1 MSSRKNTNESA
12 SSSRSNRNTSSE
24 LNSSDDKLFEPS
36 LEMMVNDFDDE
47 STLELEEKM
56 ASTEAQDPNAE
67 LNSLQKEGDMPI
79 EELLALYN
87 CVPPTIQTFSSSSGG
102 KRRSKTSRNAGIDK
116 TLMPPPDTPK
126 TSTDTS
132 SSEKAKDEQ
141 SEGAAIAETETHT
154 KTETEKETETTTELQ
169 PDTKPESNIELET
182 QTKTKPSTDA
192 TVNEEKESNEENPSD
207 ESKHEND
214 EEINTSKVDKVQPPE
229 SEIEEE
235 TKGVSTETN
244 SSDKENSSK
253 HENESNGSDHKESTD
268 TVAHETKDDD
278 KDKKSQT
285 DSIIKNEEHSKKA
298 NDAETIEETVDE
310 DDDESEEE
318 ESELKK
324 LYPETYKPNEPRL
337 LRANSQPNSDD
348 EEEEDIDYS
357 PEEDEFKKKI
367 MVGSEYQAQIPEGLC
382 RYDDALPYENEDKLV
397 WDPSQL
403 QECDI
408 ESYLQ
413 KASIP
418 VIVGSPSSNSPASPT
433 SQSLQP
439 KPLTLPNGLHLRDDE
454 GSLFLL
460 LQCGHN
466 TEEALRRRR
475 LNATIPQT
483 AVAVAATAS
492 NQSPSIE
499 NTLWSEEEC
508 RNFESGLR
516 VYGKDFHAIQQSK
529 VRTRSVS
536 ELVQFYYLWKKTER
550 HDIFANKARLEKK
563 KYNLH
568 PGLTDYMDRFLE
580 EQENNG
586 GISISNSSNNIIT
599 GVSHGNN
606 NGNERTSRDRSMSPV
621 INSLLYTDCKR
632 QRMSE

>member
-1 MSSRKNTNESA
+1 MASRKSTNDSA
-12 SSSRSNRNTSSE
+12 SSSRGNRSTSKDDSGTDPNT
-24 LNSSDDKLFEPS
+24 SDDKLFEPS

-87 CVPPTIQTFSSSSGG
+87 CVTPPIHTFTPTGG
-102 KRRSKTSRNAGIDK
+102 KRKSKTSRNAGIDK
-116 TLMPPPDTPK
+116 TLMPPPDTMKNTPE
-126 TSTDTS
+126 TSTSD
-132 SSEKAKDEQ
+132 KAKDEQ
-141 SEGAAIAETETHT
+141 SEQRSAIAETETTTEIKPNTDTPVKDEEIKEETPSEPSKNVKEEDESVEKVNEKDRGQSSMVVVVEEVEPT
-154 KTETEKETETTTELQ
+154 KTEIKQ
-169 PDTKPESNIELET
+169 
-182 QTKTKPSTDA
+182 
-192 TVNEEKESNEENPSD
+192 ESNEISCGNDKENN
-207 ESKHEND
+207 SKND
-214 EEINTSKVDKVQPPE
+214 NQSKLDPK
-229 SEIEEE
+229 
-235 TKGVSTETN
+235 N
-244 SSDKENSSK
+244 SSDTNDRDE
-253 HENESNGSDHKESTD
+253 ESDTKLDST
-268 TVAHETKDDD
+268 
-278 KDKKSQT
+278 
-285 DSIIKNEEHSKKA
+285 IIKNDEIKKP
-298 NDAETIEETVDE
+298 NEDETVEETLDKDE
-310 DDDESEEE
+310 EESEEE

-324 LYPETYKPNEPRL
+324 LYPETYKTNEPRL
-337 LRANSQPNSDD
+337 LRASSQPNSDD

-418 VIVGSPSSNSPASPT
+418 VIVGSPSSQSPASPI
-433 SQSLQP
+433 SQCSNQ
-439 KPLTLPNGLHLRDDE
+439 KPSLTLPNGVHLRDDE

-492 NQSPSIE
+492 NQSPIE

-586 GISISNSSNNIIT
+586 GISINTSINNTINT
-599 GVSHGNN
+599 TSHGNS
-606 NGNERTSRDRSMSPV
+606 NGNEHASRDRSMSPV

>member
-1 MSSRKNTNESA
+1 MK
-12 SSSRSNRNTSSE
+12 
-24 LNSSDDKLFEPS
+24 F
-36 LEMMVNDFDDE
+36 
-47 STLELEEKM
+47 
-56 ASTEAQDPNAE
+56 
-67 LNSLQKEGDMPI
+67 
-79 EELLALYN
+79 
-87 CVPPTIQTFSSSSGG
+87 FSS
-102 KRRSKTSRNAGIDK
+102 
-116 TLMPPPDTPK
+116 
-126 TSTDTS
+126 
-132 SSEKAKDEQ
+132 Q
-141 SEGAAIAETETHT
+141 
-154 KTETEKETETTTELQ
+154 
-169 PDTKPESNIELET
+169 
-182 QTKTKPSTDA
+182 
-192 TVNEEKESNEENPSD
+192 
-207 ESKHEND
+207 
-214 EEINTSKVDKVQPPE
+214 
-229 SEIEEE
+229 
-235 TKGVSTETN
+235 
-244 SSDKENSSK
+244 
-253 HENESNGSDHKESTD
+253 
-268 TVAHETKDDD
+268 
-278 KDKKSQT
+278 
-285 DSIIKNEEHSKKA
+285 
-298 NDAETIEETVDE
+298 
-310 DDDESEEE
+310 
-318 ESELKK
+318 
-324 LYPETYKPNEPRL
+324 
-337 LRANSQPNSDD
+337 
-348 EEEEDIDYS
+348 
-357 PEEDEFKKKI
+357 KI

-433 SQSLQP
+433 SHGAAQKSLI
-439 KPLTLPNGLHLRDDE
+439 LPNGVHLRDDE

-475 LNATIPQT
+475 LNATLPQT
-483 AVAVAATAS
+483 AVAAATAS
-492 NQSPSIE
+492 NQTPIE

-586 GISISNSSNNIIT
+586 GISINNSTGTTLGTVNIFSIHYLHIDALFRLA
-599 GVSHGNN
+599 V
-606 NGNERTSRDRSMSPV
+606 
-621 INSLLYTDCKR
+621 
-632 QRMSE
+632 